1 MGDTQTRTMP
11 PKKSAKEAPK
21 HPKYADMVTEAIKAS
36 KARQGTSRQAIAK
49 YIAETYTVGD
59 NLTSQLRMALSRGVD
74 GGALGKESAA
84 RFKINKEVAAEKKPK
99 RKTSTVS
106 AASKVSKSTPKKKKA
121 VSKTTK
127 TPTKKP
133 KTPTKTKKTP
143 TKPKKT
149 PTKPKKTVTKRP
161 AKKTE
166 TGAKKRASAKAA
178 DSKKAS
184 AATKKA

>member
-74 GGALGKESAA
+74 GGALVKVSAA

-106 AASKVSKSTPKKKKA
+106 AASKVSKASSKASSKSTPKKKKA

-149 PTKPKKTVTKRP
+149 PTKRP

-178 DSKKAS
+178 DSKK
-184 AATKKA
+184 